1 MRRHSPHRQKQ
12 PECLRML
19 VFVALPAKRSRRSSS
34 STHTTSSFPQVRRP
48 STTGPPG
55 SGPRRAVVVI
65 NSRIV
70 ARLDRKRLG
79 AQYWGK
85 AESRSEA
92 FSMSRLEGTAGV
104 CGGRGRCRWLWN
116 LNGHF
121 FAFCSG
127 PNVNAGTSKAAEKKS
142 RYHLIRGGL
151 SHAQR
156 PPRQRL
162 RSSRQ
167 PFLNHACGSVAR
179 HLGPLKRR
187 FLGFLLL
194 DQAGSIRRSST
205 H

>member
-92 FSMSRLEGTAGV
+92 FSMSRLEGSRWRLRRAREMPLAMEFEWAFLRFLFGAKRECRHFQSCGEEKQIPPHTWRIISRAASAAPAASLCAG
-104 CGGRGRCRWLWN
+104 
-116 LNGHF
+116 
-121 FAFCSG
+121 
-127 PNVNAGTSKAAEKKS
+127 
-142 RYHLIRGGL
+142 
-151 SHAQR
+151 HAQ
-156 PPRQRL
+156 
-162 RSSRQ
+162 
-167 PFLNHACGSVAR
+167 
-179 HLGPLKRR
+179 
-187 FLGFLLL
+187 
-194 DQAGSIRRSST
+194 
-205 H
+205 